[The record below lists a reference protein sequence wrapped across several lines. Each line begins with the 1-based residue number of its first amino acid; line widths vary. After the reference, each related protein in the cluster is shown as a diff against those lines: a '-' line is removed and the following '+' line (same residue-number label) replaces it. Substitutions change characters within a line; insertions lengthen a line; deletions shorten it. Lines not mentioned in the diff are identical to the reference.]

1 MLQSLPDVMLL
12 FILKLLVVLVFL
24 VAFLR
29 NPRPFWGVGL
39 LTVATAFLLDTFLS
53 TFGWETVQNS
63 MGFFF
68 YVLVGA
74 LAGAAAA
81 WIWSLLRPVLGTQAR
96 APVAT
101 MPATPSSAPL
111 PRADGR
117 NNLAF
122 DRRELYDQIR
132 ERLGTEDMRDLAFD
146 LQIHENDVFSPGY
159 SATES
164 IVRLMDVAEARGK
177 SADLALAVE
186 RILTPIAAAD
196 LPRPEKLSPQS
207 PPTVLRHYLL
217 ANMTQDELAALAGR
231 LGIDWEQLGSSK
243 REVARNLLLHL
254 QRRSRLHEL
263 IAALQPEEAAEQ
275 DDA

>member
-1 MLQSLPDVMLL
+1 MLL